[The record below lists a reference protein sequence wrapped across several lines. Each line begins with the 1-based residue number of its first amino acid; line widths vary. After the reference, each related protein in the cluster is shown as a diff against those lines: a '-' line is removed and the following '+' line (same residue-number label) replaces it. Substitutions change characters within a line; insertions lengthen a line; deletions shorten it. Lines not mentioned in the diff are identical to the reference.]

1 MSKITKEIN
10 DERYRIS
17 PSNPQRN
24 KNRLITMNNE
34 INIPME
40 NEVYDKIGFM
50 PRIPRECK
58 VLKTEK
64 NVQDNAHLSHIV
76 HKKTHSDF
84 IIPID
89 PKSHSPFNKNFPL
102 VRTSARFSQSNP
114 KRHKANSSTG
124 RIILQKTLTSSNHTA
139 KRVHLAP

>member
-50 PRIPRECK
+50 PRIPR
-58 VLKTEK
+58 
-64 NVQDNAHLSHIV
+64 
-76 HKKTHSDF
+76 
-84 IIPID
+84 
-89 PKSHSPFNKNFPL
+89 
-102 VRTSARFSQSNP
+102 
-114 KRHKANSSTG
+114 
-124 RIILQKTLTSSNHTA
+124 
-139 KRVHLAP
+139 

>member
-1 MSKITKEIN
+1 MEPVCPSEAFLDLLGEMTKVNAKGRLNLTEALKKIRGLQSKLDAQEQEKNSPKKKTESNIDKNSVFASMSKITKEIN

-50 PRIPRECK
+50 PRIPR
-58 VLKTEK
+58 
-64 NVQDNAHLSHIV
+64 
-76 HKKTHSDF
+76 
-84 IIPID
+84 
-89 PKSHSPFNKNFPL
+89 
-102 VRTSARFSQSNP
+102 
-114 KRHKANSSTG
+114 
-124 RIILQKTLTSSNHTA
+124 
-139 KRVHLAP
+139 